1 MEAGAIAS
9 WTLEEGESFGA
20 GDVLCE
26 VETDKATVSFEAQDD
41 GVVAKILAEAGPT
54 EIDCGV
60 PILITV
66 EEESDVDA
74 FKDYVVEATTA
85 APPAAVASTPSTPPN
100 TPRSLPPAAVAST
113 PSTPPN
119 TPRSIPPAAVA
130 STPSTPPNTPRS
142 IPPAAVASTPSTPPN
157 TPRSLAGDRVVA
169 SPLAWTIAKEKG
181 LDLTTIAI
189 AGTGPEGRVIA
200 DDVKEYIPIEATA
213 ASTVAPTETAAVS
226 APPAEPVIH
235 ENYTDYPVNE
245 ASIQTAN
252 LLAHSKQTIPHY
264 YLTVDVTLDSLI
276 DLRSKLNNSLP
287 EDGQLSVNDL
297 LIKAAASA
305 MKACPA
311 ANASWMG
318 DSVRM
323 YNSVDM
329 NVVMG
334 SGDTL
339 YAPLIQGV
347 DTRGVKSISDE
358 VSSNLSDIE
367 EGSVGVNPSF
377 SAVGTVTFMNLG
389 MYGVKSCAPIIRAPQ
404 AVAVALGAAENR
416 VVPKEGGEGDDVYDT
431 KVMLTATLSCDH
443 RVVDGAVGASWLSAF
458 KAAVESPETLLL

>member
-1 MEAGAIAS
+1 MPSLSPTMEAGTIAS
-9 WTLEEGESFGA
+9 WTLEEGESFAA

-26 VETDKATVSFEAQDD
+26 IETDKATVSFEAQDD
-41 GVVAKILAEAGPT
+41 GVIAKILADAGSD

-66 EEESDVDA
+66 EDEDDAAA
-74 FKDYVVEATTA
+74 FKDYVVEASDAPAPPAPSAAAPTPVA
-85 APPAAVASTPSTPPN
+85 APPA
-100 TPRSLPPAAVAST
+100 PAAAAAPTPAPVA
-113 PSTPPN
+113 
-119 TPRSIPPAAVA
+119 AAVPA
-130 STPSTPPNTPRS
+130 S
-142 IPPAAVASTPSTPPN
+142 ASGEK
-157 TPRSLAGDRVVA
+157 LVA
-169 SPLAWTIAKEKG
+169 SPLAWTLAKEKG
-181 LDLTTIAI
+181 LDLMSISLV
-189 AGTGPEGRVIA
+189 GTGPGGRIIA
-200 DDVKEYIPIEATA
+200 DDVKEYIPVEAA
-213 ASTVAPTETAAVS
+213 VPETAAAVTAS
-226 APPAEPVIH
+226 APPAAPIVGEH
-235 ENYTDYPVNE
+235 YTDYPLNE
-245 ASIQTAN
+245 ASIATAN

-276 DLRSKLNNSLP
+276 NLRSTLNTALP
-287 EDGQLSVNDL
+287 EDAQLSLNDL
-297 LIKAAASA
+297 LIKAAAAA
-305 MKACPA
+305 MKSCPS

-323 YNSVDM
+323 YNSVDV

-334 SGDTL
+334 SGDNL

-347 DTRGVKSISDE
+347 DSRGVKSISDE
-358 VSSNLSDIE
+358 MASNLESIE
-367 EGSVGVNPSF
+367 DGTVSGEAF

-416 VVPKEGGEGDDVYDT
+416 VVPKEDSEGEDDLYDT

-458 KAAVESPETLLL
+458 KSAVESPETLLL

>member
-9 WTLEEGESFGA
+9 WNLEEGQSFVA

-41 GVVAKILAEAGPT
+41 GVVAKILEEAGPT
-54 EIDCGV
+54 EINCGV

-66 EEESDVDA
+66 EDEDDVDA
-74 FKDYVVEATTA
+74 FKDYVVEATSTSSSNQAAA
-85 APPAAVASTPSTPPN
+85 APTTPEPATPAPTASSTPP
-100 TPRSLPPAAVAST
+100 TSPPPVTTSSAAASGE
-113 PSTPPN
+113 
-119 TPRSIPPAAVA
+119 RI
-130 STPSTPPNTPRS
+130 
-142 IPPAAVASTPSTPPN
+142 
-157 TPRSLAGDRVVA
+157 VA

-181 LDLTTIAI
+181 LDLSTIAI
-189 AGTGPEGRVIA
+189 AGTGPEGRIIA
-200 DDVKEYIPIEATA
+200 DDVREYIPMEATA
-213 ASTVAPTETAAVS
+213 AVQAAAPAATTAM
-226 APPAEPVIH
+226 PEPIIH

-245 ASIQTAN
+245 ASIATSN
-252 LLAHSKQTIPHY
+252 LLSHSKQTIPHY

-276 DLRSKLNNSLP
+276 ALRSTLNSTLTEENQISL
-287 EDGQLSVNDL
+287 NDL
-297 LIKAAASA
+297 LIKAAAAA
-305 MKACPA
+305 MKSCPS

-318 DSVRM
+318 DAVRM

-334 SGDTL
+334 NGDTL

-347 DTRGVKSISDE
+347 DTRGVKSISEE
-358 VSSNLSDIE
+358 VASNLNNIE
-367 EGSVGVNPSF
+367 EGSVGANPSF

-389 MYGVKSCAPIIRAPQ
+389 MYGIKSCAPIIRAPQ

-416 VVPKEGGEGDDVYDT
+416 VVPKEEVSEDGELYDT

-443 RVVDGAVGASWLSAF
+443 RVVDGAVGAQWLSAF